1 MTDQAIALS
10 PELIQN
16 SDAVAGQ
23 WKLIWRR
30 FRRHRLALAAGVV
43 IFLIYLVALFAEVLA
58 RFHRRPTIPATP
70 MRRRSRSSSP
80 ATTRPD
86 SFIRSTSRLFDEG

>member
-1 MTDQAIALS
+1 MTDQAIALQ

-58 RFHRRPTIPATP
+58 PV
-70 MRRRSRSSSP
+70 SSQ
-80 ATTRPD
+80 TY
-86 SFIRSTSRLFDEG
+86 

>member
-43 IFLIYLVALFAEVLA
+43 IF
-58 RFHRRPTIPATP
+58 
-70 MRRRSRSSSP
+70 
-80 ATTRPD
+80 
-86 SFIRSTSRLFDEG
+86 